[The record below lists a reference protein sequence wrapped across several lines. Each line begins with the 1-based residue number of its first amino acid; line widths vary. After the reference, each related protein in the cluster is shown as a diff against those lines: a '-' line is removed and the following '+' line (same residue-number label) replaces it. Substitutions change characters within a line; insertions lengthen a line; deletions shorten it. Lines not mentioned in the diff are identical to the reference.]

1 MTLKVIVLTGP
12 LNSKS
17 NQTKNEEN
25 AEKSFSQNVLK
36 TNGWNLLCIIK
47 VEKPFSYNQN
57 FIPQGLFVLAAWAIY
72 SQENNL

>member
-1 MTLKVIVLTGP
+1 MKKMLK
-12 LNSKS
+12 
-17 NQTKNEEN
+17 
-25 AEKSFSQNVLK
+25 NVLK